1 MNYGTLAGRRGTRL
15 GAAVAVASFVFL
27 AVALSFAPPAFGRPA
42 LVTSELLPGADAGA
56 EFVPGEVVVLFAET
70 ASRAYAEAVVERIGG
85 DVARRSRVTP
95 HRVVVSVPEGREDA
109 FADAYRRA
117 DGVLVAEKNFIY
129 RALWVP
135 NDTYYQYQ
143 WHFNKPDFIYAEQG
157 WDLQRGK
164 AEVVVAVVDTG
175 VAYENYAVPSY
186 EASEVV
192 GSSYVRAPD
201 LGGTNFV
208 AGYDFIH
215 NDAHPN
221 DQNGHGTHVSGTIAQ
236 TTNNN
241 ADVAGLAHNCS
252 IMPVQVLDYSG
263 SGSSDAVAD
272 GIDFARQNGADV
284 INMSLGSSGSS
295 EVLKRACDDANAA
308 GVVVLAASGNSGL
321 ATIFYP
327 AAFDSVIAVGAVD
340 YAGNLAYYSNYGT
353 GQDIVAPGGD
363 TTVDLNGD
371 GYVDGVLQNTFNE
384 MYTPGPPERL
394 ANVTAFADVFLQG
407 TSMAC
412 PHAAALAALLIS
424 HGVAPADV
432 RQRLRESA
440 TDMGFPGYDIEY
452 GYGLINCE
460 AALKGEVSPG
470 NDCGECGSTGAGG
483 ALALAGLFFGA
494 YGFVFSRRRY
504 FKK

>member
-1 MNYGTLAGRRGTRL
+1 MNNGTLAGRRRPQL
-15 GAAVAVASFVFL
+15 GAVAVASVFL
-27 AVALSFAPPAFGRPA
+27 LAGALSFATPSFARPA
-42 LVTSELLPGADAGA
+42 LVQSDLLPGAEAGA

-70 ASRAYAEAVVERIGG
+70 CSPTYGKSVVERIGG

-95 HRVVVSVPEGREDA
+95 NRVVVSVPEGREDE

-117 DGVLVAEKNFIY
+117 DGVRVAEKNFIY
-129 RALWVP
+129 RALFVP
-135 NDTYYQYQ
+135 NDTYYEYQ

-164 AEVVVAVVDTG
+164 PEVVVAVVDTG

-186 EASEVV
+186 EAGEVV

-215 NDAHPN
+215 NDTHPN

-236 TTNNN
+236 TTNNS

-263 SGSSDAVAD
+263 SGSSDVVAD

-284 INMSLGSSGSS
+284 INMSLGSSSS
-295 EVLKRACDDANAA
+295 SDILRTACDDAAAA

-321 ATIFYP
+321 ATVFYP
-327 AAFDSVIAVGAVD
+327 AAYDSVIAVGAVD
-340 YAGNLAYYSNYGT
+340 YAGNLAYYSNYGD
-353 GQDIVAPGGD
+353 GQELVAPGGD

-384 MYTPGPPERL
+384 MYSPGPPEKL
-394 ANVTAFADVFLQG
+394 AHVTSFADVFLQG

-412 PHAAALAALLIS
+412 PHAAALAALLLS

-432 RQRLRESA
+432 RGQLRDSA
-440 TDMGFPGYDIEY
+440 TDLGFSGYDIQY
-452 GYGLINCE
+452 GYGLINCD
-460 AALKGEVSPG
+460 AALKGEVSPE
-470 NDCGECGSTGAGG
+470 NECGDCGSTGAGG
-483 ALALAGLFFGA
+483 GLALAGLFFGS
-494 YGFVFSRRRY
+494 YGFIFTRRRF

>member
-1 MNYGTLAGRRGTRL
+1 MNYGTLAGRRRPRL
-15 GAAVAVASFVFL
+15 GVAAVASVFL
-27 AVALSFAPPAFGRPA
+27 LAGALSFAPPSFARPA

-70 ASRAYAEAVVERIGG
+70 ATPAYGREVVERIGG

-95 HRVVVSVPEGREDA
+95 NRVVVSVPEGREDA
-109 FADAYRRA
+109 FADAYRRT

-129 RALWVP
+129 RALWTP
-135 NDTYYQYQ
+135 NDTYYTYQ

-186 EASEVV
+186 EAGEVV

-215 NDAHPN
+215 NDTHPN

-263 SGSSDAVAD
+263 SGPSDVVAD

-295 EVLKRACDDANAA
+295 EVLKRACDDAKAA

-327 AAFDSVIAVGAVD
+327 AAYDSVIAVGAVD
-340 YAGNLAYYSNYGT
+340 YAGNLAYYSNYGD

-384 MYTPGPPERL
+384 MYLPGPPERL

-412 PHAAALAALLIS
+412 PHAAALAALLLS
-424 HGVAPADV
+424 HGVSPADV

-440 TDMGFPGYDIEY
+440 TDLGFPGYDIEY
-452 GYGLINCE
+452 GYGLINCD
-460 AALKGEVSPG
+460 AALKGEVSPDK
-470 NDCGECGSTGAGG
+470 DCGECGSTGAGG
-483 ALALAGLFFGA
+483 ALALAGLFFGS
-494 YGFVFSRRRY
+494 YGLIFTRRHF

>member
-1 MNYGTLAGRRGTRL
+1 MNYGISTGRRRTRL
-15 GAAVAVASFVFL
+15 GAVAAVASIVLL
-27 AVALSFAPPAFGRPA
+27 AGALPLAPPAFAGPG
-42 LVTSELLPGADAGA
+42 LVTSNLLPGADAGA
-56 EFVPGEVVVLFAET
+56 EFVPGEVVLLFAET
-70 ASRAYAEAVVERIGG
+70 CSPAYGKAVVERIGG

-95 HRVVVSVPEGREDA
+95 NRVVVSVPEGREDA
-109 FADAYRRA
+109 FADAYRRT

-186 EASEVV
+186 ETGEVV

-215 NDAHPN
+215 NDTHPN

-263 SGSSDAVAD
+263 SGSSDVVAD
-272 GIDFARQNGADV
+272 GVDFARQNGADV

-295 EVLKRACDDANAA
+295 EVLRIACDDATAA

-321 ATIFYP
+321 ATVFYP
-327 AAFDSVIAVGAVD
+327 AAYDSVIAVGAVD
-340 YAGNLAYYSNYGT
+340 YAGDLAYYSNYGDA
-353 GQDIVAPGGD
+353 QELVAPGGD

-371 GYVDGVLQNTFNE
+371 GYVDGVLQNTFDE
-384 MYTPGPPERL
+384 MYSPGPPERL
-394 ANVTAFADVFLQG
+394 ANVTSFADVFLQG

-424 HGVAPADV
+424 HGVSPADV

-440 TDMGFPGYDIEY
+440 TDKGFPGRDIEY
-452 GYGLINCE
+452 GYGLINCD
-460 AALKGEVSPG
+460 AALKGEVSPE
-470 NDCGECGSTGAGG
+470 NECGDCGSTGAGG
-483 ALALAGLFFGA
+483 GLALAGLFFGS
-494 YGFVFSRRRY
+494 YGFIFTRRRF
-504 FKK
+504 FKS